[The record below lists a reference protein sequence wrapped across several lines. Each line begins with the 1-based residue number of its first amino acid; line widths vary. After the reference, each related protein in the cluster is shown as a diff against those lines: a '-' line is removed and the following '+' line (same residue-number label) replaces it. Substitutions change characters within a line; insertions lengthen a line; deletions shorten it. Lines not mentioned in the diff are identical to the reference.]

1 MMSPKEAKSLFKDY
15 VVGGTVRA
23 PNNYPDWHP
32 GWQDHRAQLLEH
44 WQLAKTGIKHDLDA
58 VSFIDQTLAQA
69 IESFDKGEKEP
80 GQSLMVKIY
89 NALNMGPLR

>member
-1 MMSPKEAKSLFKDY
+1 MSPKEAIGQFKDS
-15 VVGGTVRA
+15 VVGATIDA

-32 GWQDHRAQLLEH
+32 GWQDHRTRLLEL
-44 WQLAKTGIKHDLDA
+44 WQLAKTGIKRDLDA

-69 IESFDKGEKEP
+69 IEGFDKGEKEP

>member
-1 MMSPKEAKSLFKDY
+1 MSPKEAQELFKGY
-15 VVGGTVRA
+15 VVSGTINA
-23 PNNYPDWHP
+23 PDYYPDWHP

-44 WQLAKTGIKHDLDA
+44 WQLTKTGIKRDLDA
-58 VSFIDQTLAQA
+58 VAFIDETLAQA
-69 IESFDKGEKEP
+69 IEGFDRGEKEP